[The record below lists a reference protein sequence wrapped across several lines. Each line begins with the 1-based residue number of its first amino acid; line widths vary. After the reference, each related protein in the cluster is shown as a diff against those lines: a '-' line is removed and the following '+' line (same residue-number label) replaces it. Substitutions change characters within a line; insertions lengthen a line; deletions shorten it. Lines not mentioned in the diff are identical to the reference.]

1 MPTYSSNTYLSQYGA
16 EMTANATYI
25 YNYFRSRGWTK
36 NAICA
41 MLGNMQ
47 RESTINPG
55 LWQNLD
61 AGNTSLG
68 LGLVQWTPATKLISW
83 CNSNSLSYTS
93 IEAQCRR
100 IIYELNNGL
109 QWIATASYPES
120 FRQFTQSTKSINY
133 LTYAFLKNYERAGV
147 EAASQRVQHAQYW
160 YNHLSGG
167 STGNT
172 YTPRLTSDGM
182 QGNIHWYSNGNPFYA
197 SGYGLPN
204 CTCYAYGRFWEIGDP
219 NNDGSNNPTGLPRG
233 DAGTWY
239 TTPTPDYEKGSE
251 PQLGAIICYA
261 GNTPGY
267 SEAGHV
273 AVVEVINDDG
283 SIITSNSAYGGT
295 YFFLQGEN
303 GELNPSNNYGGCQGF
318 IYNPFGGGAPEPEP
332 EYNKKKHYNFVL
344 FNRRKREQQ
353 EWIRKRLMKR

>member
-1 MPTYSSNTYLSQYGA
+1 MPTYSSNTYLSTYGT

-25 YNYFRSRGWTK
+25 YNYFKSRGWTK

-68 LGLVQWTPATKLISW
+68 LGLVQWTPATKLINW
-83 CNSNSLSYTS
+83 CNSNNLSYTS
-93 IEAQCRR
+93 ISAQCQR
-100 IIYELNNGL
+100 IIYELNNNL
-109 QWIATASYPES
+109 QWIATSNYPES
-120 FRQFTQSTKSINY
+120 FYQFTRSTKSVNY

-147 EAASQRVQHAQYW
+147 EAVNQRVQHANYW
-160 YNHLSGG
+160 FNHLSGNG
-167 STGNT
+167 VNPTF
-172 YTPRLTSDGM
+172 TPRLNSDGM

-219 NNDGSNNPTGLPRG
+219 GNTGANNPTSLCTGNANQWWTHN
-233 DAGTWY
+233 D
-239 TTPTPDYEKGSE
+239 DYERGQD
-251 PQLGAIICYA
+251 PQLGAIICF
-261 GNTPGY
+261 GGGSP
-267 SEAGHV
+267 GHV
-273 AVVEVINDDG
+273 AIVEVINDDG

-295 YFFLQGEN
+295 YFYTQTLVPGADGKYHSQG
-303 GELNPSNNYGGCQGF
+303 SGGMYTSQGF
-318 IYNPFGGGAPEPEP
+318 IYNPFAGGGDDPV
-332 EYNKKKHYNFVL
+332 YNEKKNYNFVL
-344 FNRRKREQQ
+344 FNRRKRFEQ
-353 EWIRKRLMKR
+353 WTRKNF